1 MMSNFNNKLK
11 MLRQERGLSQQGLAD
26 EVGMSKSSINMY
38 ERGERE
44 PGIETVKRI
53 ADFFNVDV
61 DYLFGISEIR
71 KRRGFKFGARI
82 YKNIAYN
89 IQHHREEANLT
100 QKQFADLLGVDESA
114 VVELE
119 SGKNPLEKEMLY
131 KICDVLHLIPG
142 NIVPRDEDLTED
154 EEYLI
159 SRREKENPGKIILT
173 EAEKELLEVFR
184 LIPEEQQRHLL
195 ETGRLFANSLKKD

>member
-1 MMSNFNNKLK
+1 MSNFNNKLK
-11 MLRQERGLSQQGLAD
+11 MLRQERGLSQQGLAG

-61 DYLFGISEIR
+61 DYLFGVSDIR
-71 KRRGFKFGARI
+71 KRRGLKIGTDRTNKSIAR
-82 YKNIAYN
+82 NIK
-89 IQHHREEANLT
+89 HHREEANLST
-100 QKQFADLLGVDESA
+100 EQFADLLGVDET
-114 VVELE
+114 VVVDLE
-119 SGKNPLEKEMLY
+119 SGEKALKKEMLY

-159 SRREKENPGKIILT
+159 SRREKNAPGEMILT
-173 EAEKELLEVFR
+173 EDEQEFIELIR
-184 LIPEEQQRHLL
+184 QIPEQDRPMVLGMIRAAVN
-195 ETGRLFANSLKKD
+195 TRV